1 VILEGIAGIILSA
14 GASSR
19 MGTEKALLEV
29 PGSGIDFLSAQIA
42 LLKPECEIV
51 FVVVGKNKDTLKPI
65 IDARGAECIVNL
77 NPERGQFS
85 SLQRGLRAVLD
96 YGRNIALVTHVDR
109 LPVAPSTLRALKER
123 FAQVYPRK
131 WMVVPEHDGVHGHPV
146 IAGREMV
153 EAWLRAEPI
162 STARDIEHQHQDRIE
177 YLTVNDANVRANIN
191 TPEEYE
197 RLNKLA

>member
-1 VILEGIAGIILSA
+1 
-14 GASSR
+14 

-29 PGSGIDFLSAQIA
+29 PGTGTEFLSAQIA

-51 FVVVGKNKDTLKPI
+51 FVVAGKNKDTLKRT
-65 IDARGAECIVNL
+65 IDARGAECVVNPD
-77 NPERGQFS
+77 PERGQFS
-85 SLQRGLRAVLD
+85 SLQTGLHAVLG

-109 LPVAPSTLRALKER
+109 LPVASSTLRALKER

-146 IAGREMV
+146 IAGREMI
-153 EAWLRAEPI
+153 EAWLRAQPT
-162 STARDIEHQHQDRIE
+162 STAREIEHEHQDRIE
-177 YLTVNDANVRANIN
+177 YLTVDDPNVRANIN

-197 RLNKLA
+197 RLKK